1 MKIGFI
7 GLGNMATA
15 MIGGM
20 LQKGIAKPE
29 DIIGSSKTET
39 TAEKVKTKFNINT
52 TTDNTAVAEQADI
65 LFLAVK
71 PIFFPE
77 VIAEIKDAVK
87 TDTLIVSIAA
97 GRNLQ
102 YLKDAFG
109 RPELKLIRCMPN
121 TPALVLEGCTGVCIG
136 ENVTE
141 EETEQVLSLPL
152 GSRSGLLGLS
162 SLSCNQLQQIR
173 GIGEVKAVRI
183 CCIFELARR
192 IALGQRKK
200 LPAFPDPATAAD
212 YCRPMFEEDGGM
224 LERTILLLLDGKGC
238 LIREKLLSIG
248 TIDAALVSPREIF
261 LQALRVGAVSFLLL
275 HNHPSGDVTPSPEDK
290 ELTKRLAMLGGMMQ
304 LCLTDHIIVGD
315 SDFFSFR
322 QAGLI

>member
-87 TDTLIVSIAA
+87 ADTLIVSIAA

-109 RPELKLIRCMPN
+109 RPELKLIRCMAVPVYASEKMSRRMRQSRCF
-121 TPALVLEGCTGVCIG
+121 PCSVPSAS
-136 ENVTE
+136 
-141 EETEQVLSLPL
+141 QVSY
-152 GSRSGLLGLS
+152 RS
-162 SLSCNQLQQIR
+162 
-173 GIGEVKAVRI
+173 V
-183 CCIFELARR
+183 
-192 IALGQRKK
+192 
-200 LPAFPDPATAAD
+200 
-212 YCRPMFEEDGGM
+212 
-224 LERTILLLLDGKGC
+224 
-238 LIREKLLSIG
+238 
-248 TIDAALVSPREIF
+248 
-261 LQALRVGAVSFLLL
+261 
-275 HNHPSGDVTPSPEDK
+275 
-290 ELTKRLAMLGGMMQ
+290 
-304 LCLTDHIIVGD
+304 
-315 SDFFSFR
+315 
-322 QAGLI
+322 